1 MQSKRRR
8 KRKSPKESKP
18 PPKFSLSKQR
28 RRRCFCGS
36 PTLPRP
42 LRSQRTRHRLRL
54 PKHRLPA
61 SGPHSGET
69 AGAVASA
76 FLGVAIGRKQVEVG
90 SASNSIGIALNAP
103 QAGKSR
109 TAFHP
114 SNHGLRGSH
123 LLGNLCVGHFH
134 SQSSLDQG
142 AGNLKFGCL
151 SRKGGSDIRIGQPL
165 LTQFLE
171 LQLALLWRCKR
182 SRQGPHRV
190 AGHGIPR
197 RGGFPEA
204 GGCRVVQVGRC
215 SPEGLAPRQIP

>member
-1 MQSKRRR
+1 MAIVSYSLCAARRNQSGGGKENRRR
-8 KRKSPKESKP
+8 RVSHHRNSAYP
-18 PPKFSLSKQR
+18 KQR
-28 RRRCFCGS
+28 RHRCFCGS

-42 LRSQRTRHRLRL
+42 LRSQRTRRRLRL

-76 FLGVAIGRKQVEVG
+76 FLGLAIGRKQVEAG
-90 SASNSIGIALNAP
+90 SAPNSVGIVLDAP

-123 LLGNLCVGHFH
+123 LLGNLCLGYFH

-151 SRKGGSDIRIGQPL
+151 SLKRIGHPDR
-165 LTQFLE
+165 TTT
-171 LQLALLWRCKR
+171 AYAV
-182 SRQGPHRV
+182 P
-190 AGHGIPR
+190 
-197 RGGFPEA
+197 
-204 GGCRVVQVGRC
+204 
-215 SPEGLAPRQIP
+215 